1 MSIGKILTSFLTII
15 MMLLE
20 LFTSI
25 LGGGG
30 GETPTDPPTTDE
42 PPTSIVVPPTTGGDT
57 GNDAKG
63 KFVFTTYGWG
73 HGVGM
78 SQDGA
83 IQMAKDG
90 KNYEE
95 ILLNY
100 YTDTTVKTDAETPT
114 HIKYGGKSIPI
125 VEYLCKTAKREIGPS
140 APTEALK
147 AQIVAI
153 YTFAKWYDFDV
164 DASRHAYDSSYAYEN
179 TNLHKACLA
188 VLGMSD
194 DSSKPIAKYVD
205 YNGSAAFTCYFDSCA
220 GKTTA
225 AATTWGGNYPYLCG
239 GNPSP
244 ENVEIATVEIT
255 AEQMKEYILAYNSSI
270 ILEDDPSEWL
280 KIISHDAAYS
290 SSIGYVEGMK
300 IGNKE
305 IKGNHFRGN
314 VLKYAIRS
322 HCFNMEYIP
331 A

>member
-1 MSIGKILTSFLTII
+1 MSISKIITSFLSIL
-15 MMLLE
+15 MLFLE
-20 LFTSI
+20 LFSAL
-25 LGGGG
+25 LGSG
-30 GETPTDPPTTDE
+30 GENPTDPPITDE
-42 PPTSIVVPPTTGGDT
+42 PPTSIVVPPSTGGDT
-57 GNDAKG
+57 GGDAEG

-100 YTDTTVKTDAETPT
+100 YTGTTIKTDSETPT
-114 HIKYGGKSIPI
+114 HIKYGGKNIPI
-125 VEYLCKTAKREIGPS
+125 VEYLCRAAKREIGPS

-153 YTFAKWYDFDV
+153 YSFAKWYDFDV
-164 DASRHAYDSSYAYEN
+164 DASRHAYDSTYAYEN

-188 VLGMSD
+188 VLGMEN
-194 DSSKPIAKYVD
+194 DSSEPSAKYVD
-205 YNGSAAFTCYFDSCA
+205 YKGSVAFTCYFDSCA

-244 ENVEIATVEIT
+244 EEIEIATVEFT
-255 AEQMKEYILAYNSSI
+255 ADEMKAMILAYDSSI
-270 ILEDDPSEWL
+270 ILEDDPSQWL
-280 KIISHDAAYS
+280 KIISHDSAYS

-300 IGNKE
+300 VGNKE

-314 VLKYAIRS
+314 VTKYAIRS
-322 HCFNMEYIP
+322 HCFKMEYIP

>member
-1 MSIGKILTSFLTII
+1 MSISNIFTSFFSII
-15 MMLLE
+15 MLLLE
-20 LFTSI
+20 LFTTI
-25 LGGGG
+25 FGG
-30 GETPTDPPTTDE
+30 GETPVTPPETDNPP
-42 PPTSIVVPPTTGGDT
+42 SSVVEYE
-57 GNDAKG
+57 G

-100 YTDTTVKTDAETPT
+100 YTDTTIKTDSATPT

-164 DASRHAYDSSYAYEN
+164 DSSRHAYDATYAYEG
-179 TNLHKACLA
+179 TNLEKACLA
-188 VLGMSD
+188 VLGMENS
-194 DSSKPIAKYVD
+194 SSKPNAKYVD
-205 YNGSAAFTCYFDSCA
+205 YNGKAAFTCYFDSCA

-225 AATTWGGNYPYLCG
+225 AASTWGGNYPYLCG
-239 GNPSP
+239 GNQSP
-244 ENVEIATVEIT
+244 EEIEIATAEFT
-255 AEQMKEYILAYNSSI
+255 AEEMKAMILAYDSKI
-270 ILEDDPSEWL
+270 ILEDDPSQWL

-290 SSIGYVEGMK
+290 STTGYVETMK

-314 VLKYAIRS
+314 VTNYQIRS
-322 HCFNMEYIP
+322 HCFKMEYIP